1 MRAKLPHTEGKIDR
15 DGVGLHYEVYGEG
28 ERTILFIPTWSLVH
42 SRVYKAQIPYF
53 SEHFRCIT
61 WDPRGNGKSD
71 RPEDPQQYRYKDYV
85 NDALA
90 IMDETETDKA
100 IVFGLSLSTE
110 ITAALAAFYPER
122 VEAQIMVGTNSPLG
136 AEYEYMMYGQ
146 FDATGLENHEGWGKW
161 NREYWRKN
169 YPDFTDFF
177 SRQVFIEPHST
188 KQIEDQIRW
197 SRETNEEVLIATMES
212 NDPDDLVLDE
222 NAYRQIK
229 CPTLIIHGDKDSVA
243 AIENSRIV
251 AELTS
256 AELITIAGAGHAPN
270 GRIPAKINILMR
282 DFLARHLGTWK
293 PEMTKRKSVG
303 KRALYLSSPIGLG
316 HARRDLAITRELKE
330 LHPDLQIDW
339 LAQDPVTRFLDAND
353 ERIHPASVRL
363 ASESQHIE
371 SEAGEHD
378 LHAFQAIRNM
388 DEILIANFM
397 IFQEVLEQ
405 DHYDLVIA
413 DEAWDVDHYWHE
425 HPELKKAQIAWL
437 TDFVG
442 WVPMPEG
449 GDHEAFLTSDYNAEM
464 IGHVESHPGVRDRS
478 IFVGNP
484 GDIIPHSFGPDLP
497 EMRDWITGHFDFSGY
512 VLGRHPSTFGEREE
526 LRERFGYGEGET
538 VCIVTVGGSGV
549 GGKLIQRILDAY
561 PMAST
566 KIPGLRMIVV
576 TGPRLDARQFRQP
589 PGVEFHAF
597 VPDLDTRL
605 AACDLALVQG
615 GLSTTMELAAAGTPF
630 LYFPLGNHF
639 EQNFHVAHRLD
650 QYGAGR
656 KMIFAESEPDII
668 AAAMVDELT
677 KTRRFLPVEAN
688 GAKRAAS
695 MLAELF

>member
-1 MRAKLPHTEGKIDR
+1 MRAKYPHTEGRIDR

-42 SRVYKAQIPYF
+42 SRIYKAQMPYF

-90 IMDETETDKA
+90 IMDETETEKA

-136 AEYEYMMYGQ
+136 VEYEYKMYGL
-146 FDATGLENHEGWGKW
+146 FDVAGLKNHEGWEKW

-243 AIENSRIV
+243 AIENSRTV

-256 AELITIAGAGHAPN
+256 AEMIAIPGAGHAPN
-270 GRIPAKINILMR
+270 GRIPAKVNILIR

-293 PEMTKRKSVG
+293 PKMTTRKNVC

-316 HARRDLAITRELKE
+316 HARRDLAITRELRK

-339 LAQDPVTRFLDAND
+339 LAQDPVTRFLRAND
-353 ERIHPASVRL
+353 ENIHPDSVKL

-378 LHAFQAIRNM
+378 LHAFQALRNM

-397 IFQEVLEQ
+397 IFQE
-405 DHYDLVIA
+405 
-413 DEAWDVDHYWHE
+413 
-425 HPELKKAQIAWL
+425 
-437 TDFVG
+437 
-442 WVPMPEG
+442 
-449 GDHEAFLTSDYNAEM
+449 
-464 IGHVESHPGVRDRS
+464 
-478 IFVGNP
+478 
-484 GDIIPHSFGPDLP
+484 
-497 EMRDWITGHFDFSGY
+497 
-512 VLGRHPSTFGEREE
+512 
-526 LRERFGYGEGET
+526 
-538 VCIVTVGGSGV
+538 
-549 GGKLIQRILDAY
+549 
-561 PMAST
+561 
-566 KIPGLRMIVV
+566 
-576 TGPRLDARQFRQP
+576 
-589 PGVEFHAF
+589 
-597 VPDLDTRL
+597 
-605 AACDLALVQG
+605 
-615 GLSTTMELAAAGTPF
+615 
-630 LYFPLGNHF
+630 
-639 EQNFHVAHRLD
+639 
-650 QYGAGR
+650 
-656 KMIFAESEPDII
+656 
-668 AAAMVDELT
+668 
-677 KTRRFLPVEAN
+677 
-688 GAKRAAS
+688 
-695 MLAELF
+695 